1 LPGQATSRKRSP
13 SRFKEANVKPNLFV
27 VALHLFFVS
36 PTLVDAS
43 QESTP
48 VEMQVKQ
55 IVLDPASNAPVVILE
70 SMQERK
76 VLPIWIGPAEAT
88 SIAQELEQIQSPRP
102 NSHDLIR
109 NILKGLGATLSKIT
123 INDLRNNTYYA
134 TITLKMRNQEF
145 QIDSRPSD
153 AIAVALRMKAAI
165 FATAQVLAKAR
176 PLPSS
181 PGQREDLKES
191 MGIHLQDLTP
201 ELAGLLD
208 SPAIQGVLV
217 ADVDLASPA
226 MEAGLSRG
234 DVIVKVND
242 KLVQKASQ
250 VEAALKSAKK
260 PARVKLEIL
269 RKGKPT
275 SLVLEPRS

>member
-1 LPGQATSRKRSP
+1 M
-13 SRFKEANVKPNLFV
+13 KPNLFV
-27 VALHLFFVS
+27 VALPLLFVS
-36 PTLVDAS
+36 PTLLHAA
-43 QESTP
+43 QESAL

-55 IVLDPASNAPVVILE
+55 VVLDPASSAPVVILE

-76 VLPIWIGPAEAT
+76 LLPIWIGPAEAT

-102 NSHDLIR
+102 NTHDLIR
-109 NILKGLGATLSKIT
+109 NMLKGLGATLNRIT

-145 QIDSRPSD
+145 EIDSRPSD

-181 PGQREDLKES
+181 PRPREDLKES

-201 ELAGLLD
+201 ELASLLD
-208 SPAIQGVLV
+208 SPGTQGVLV

-226 MEAGLSRG
+226 MEAGILRG

-242 KLVQKASQ
+242 KPVQKASQ
-250 VEAALKSAKK
+250 VEAMLKSAKK
-260 PARVKLEIL
+260 SPRVKLEIL

-275 SLVLEPRS
+275 SLELAPRS